1 MCRKG
6 FSCGQSTV
14 AVGVAFKTKAELDA
28 FMAAVR
34 SGEAEIRDWRV
45 RVHDNPKLLKMYV
58 TDILEKSGQT
68 AALHVHMPGM
78 FHAEVVALMEAKG
91 DGPHITVFVSRDICD
106 VCRLKDLP
114 KNLPAASD
122 GGSVT
127 FIDRVGSGETTEEKF
142 MRMYKITR
150 KDPTKPRIVLADVL
164 AAPKAVPFP
173 GCVLGGLCPDL
184 CQAPECPHYAA
195 WGSDKCVGHGG
206 GARCQEEGCD
216 KGARWGLDKCARHGG
231 GARCQEEDCDK
242 GAPSGSDKCFGHG
255 GGARCQEEGC
265 DKGAASGSDK
275 CVGHGGG
282 ARCQEEGCDKS
293 ARRGSDKCV
302 RHGGGARCQEED
314 CDKGAASG
322 SDKCSRHGG
331 GARCQEEGCDKGKV
345 GGYVHCRNHGGG
357 NGCTGC
363 DKKGDKN
370 AMSRKIVPTSTV
382 ECKKCADMSSG
393 RSKRKSQTIGGKKT
407 KATKTT

>member
-216 KGARWGLDKCARHGG
+216 KG
-231 GARCQEEDCDK
+231 
-242 GAPSGSDKCFGHG
+242 
-255 GGARCQEEGC
+255 
-265 DKGAASGSDK
+265 
-275 CVGHGGG
+275 
-282 ARCQEEGCDKS
+282 
-293 ARRGSDKCV
+293 
-302 RHGGGARCQEED
+302 
-314 CDKGAASG
+314 
-322 SDKCSRHGG
+322 
-331 GARCQEEGCDKGKV
+331 KV

-363 DKKGDKN
+363 DKKGDKC